1 MDLLLLWL
9 AELVRARLYD
19 LQEFTLELA
28 GKQIGDKLVTV
39 L

>member
-9 AELVRARLYD
+9 AGLVRTRLYD
-19 LQEFTLELA
+19 LQEFTSELA
-28 GKQIGDKLVTV
+28 RKQIGDKLATV